1 MLEHEE
7 GDQSGHEEDEKGN
20 VGVDGDPVQEEPLGI
35 FKEDALQLQFV
46 AVEEHHAEAEDG
58 QEEADYCDYYLPA
71 WVVAVETLF
80 HHMYAELATRIIMP
94 RAIKQTAAAM
104 GAILGTSLGTIWT
117 TAIHNSPS
125 PSAVTMTIQKALRN
139 P

>member
-7 GDQSGHEEDEKGN
+7 GDQSGHEEDKEGD
-20 VGVDGDPVQEEPLGI
+20 VGVDGDPVEEEPLGV
-35 FKEDALQLQFV
+35 FEEDALELQFGL
-46 AVEEHHAEAEDG
+46 VEEHHAEAKDG
-58 QEEADYCDYYLPA
+58 QEEANYCYYDLPTR
-71 WVVAVETLF
+71 VVTVETLL

-117 TAIHNSPS
+117 MAIHNSPS
-125 PSAVTMTIQKALRN
+125 PSAVTMTIQKALRK